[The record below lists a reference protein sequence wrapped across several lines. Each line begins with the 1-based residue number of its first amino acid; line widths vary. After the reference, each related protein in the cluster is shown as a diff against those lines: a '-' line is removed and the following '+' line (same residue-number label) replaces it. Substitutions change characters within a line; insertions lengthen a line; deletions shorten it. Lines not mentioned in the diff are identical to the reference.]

1 MIGQGFVDMASA
13 IAGQTL
19 FGNADEKIASKVK
32 ILSSLEKYYQKAES
46 YFFKNIQWSH
56 SQNIVDNE
64 YVNKSIDCFME
75 MKFRQGDIM
84 EEVGRILKSAPVP
97 ANMTKEEK
105 ETYRQVL
112 DEKWLEALDAALP
125 HYEQAVKSAQDLGIA
140 ESPWLTKARERIRDM
155 KPNDEVLS
163 LTIEPWKPMV
173 KPAPK
178 PVEKVEKVKTSRFA
192 RAQFD
197 TVEKWTPP
205 ETDKETVREMQRVQH
220 IMTMPIPAEE
230 KERQL
235 NRIEIEAERNIEL
248 EQEKINELKQQLQ

>member
-1 MIGQGFVDMASA
+1 
-13 IAGQTL
+13 
-19 FGNADEKIASKVK
+19 
-32 ILSSLEKYYQKAES
+32 
-46 YFFKNIQWSH
+46 
-56 SQNIVDNE
+56 
-64 YVNKSIDCFME
+64 
-75 MKFRQGDIM
+75 
-84 EEVGRILKSAPVP
+84 
-97 ANMTKEEK
+97 
-105 ETYRQVL
+105 
-112 DEKWLEALDAALP
+112 
-125 HYEQAVKSAQDLGIA
+125 
-140 ESPWLTKARERIRDM
+140 M

-163 LTIEPWKPMV
+163 LTIEPWKPAV

-178 PVEKVEKVKTSRFA
+178 QVEKIDKVKTSRFA
-192 RAQFD
+192 RAQSD